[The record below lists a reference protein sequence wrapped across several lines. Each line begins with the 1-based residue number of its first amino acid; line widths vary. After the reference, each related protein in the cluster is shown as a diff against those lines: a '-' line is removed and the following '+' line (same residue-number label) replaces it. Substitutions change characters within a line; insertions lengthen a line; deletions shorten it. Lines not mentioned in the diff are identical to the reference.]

1 MAPLEP
7 VSRIGRGVEST
18 TSEVMAATRPRC
30 YAGDMSTVDTLL
42 PTTPL
47 GDLLREIRAAQGI
60 SQLDLALRCEISPRH
75 LSFVETGKAQPS
87 RDVIERIGEELA
99 LPLRERNTL
108 YLAAG
113 YAPLYRR
120 TPLEAPELGVVRQAI
135 EATLAQ
141 QEPFPAF
148 VFDRHWTI
156 VMANDGMAAL
166 MEGLRPGGP
175 RHANILHQIFD
186 PEDLRPFIVNWDEVA
201 GDLLRHLRHEVQ
213 RSPFDH
219 DGRDLLDALLAYPDI
234 PQEWHRAR
242 FAEAPLPMVRTVFRG
257 PDGPLSFLS
266 TMTQFGTAWDL
277 TIEEIRVEAMH
288 PTDEATRAWCR
299 ARA

>member
-1 MAPLEP
+1 MNAHD
-7 VSRIGRGVEST
+7 
-18 TSEVMAATRPRC
+18 A
-30 YAGDMSTVDTLL
+30 LL
-42 PTTPL
+42 RVTPL
-47 GDLLREIRAAQGI
+47 GGLLREFRAAHGV

-75 LSFVETGKAQPS
+75 LSYVETGKAQPS

-99 LPLRERNTL
+99 LPLRERNAL

-113 YAPLYRR
+113 YAPRYRQ

-148 VFDRHWTI
+148 VFDRHWTV
-156 VMANDGMAAL
+156 VMANRGMAAL

-186 PEDLRPFIVNWDEVA
+186 PEDIRPFIVNWDEVA

-213 RSPFDH
+213 RSPFDRE
-219 DGRDLLDALLAYPDI
+219 GRDLLDGLLAYPDI
-234 PQEWHRAR
+234 PAAWHRAS
-242 FAEAPLPMVRTVFRG
+242 FAHAPLPMVRTIFKG
-257 PDGPLSFLS
+257 PGGPLSFLS

-288 PTDEATRAWCR
+288 PTDEATREWCR
-299 ARA
+299 ARI